1 MVYLVIVKVEL
12 IILMA
17 EGEII
22 LMAELVNV
30 T

>member
-12 IILMA
+12 IILMS